1 MCLALYF
8 LSSESRRGMVGV
20 IVRFERS
27 SDDRWKIKAHCSFVE
42 YVRASS
48 AALWRSCNNN
58 ESFVLVDGVR

>member
-1 MCLALYF
+1 
-8 LSSESRRGMVGV
+8 MVGV